1 MPRRSGLL
9 SRVAVIAIVGSLAAL
24 PVPRVE
30 AAPITFLFEGT
41 GSGVAGGTPFS
52 QATFVITAN
61 ANTVN
66 VVQSGALFSLDSSAA
81 TIAIAGIGT
90 GTFTS
95 PPGTRVFDAQDNNAL
110 GFSQAGIGGLDL
122 MDFADPAFATYDLT
136 TSFGP
141 LLVGDPSFLDFS
153 DVPTTLGNVTF
164 DGQSVTEVT
173 FTATAGAAGAAGAV
187 PEPSTLLLLGA
198 GVAALGLLRRRKV

>member
-1 MPRRSGLL
+1 MLRLSGLL
-9 SRVAVIAIVGSLAAL
+9 SRVAVIAILGSLAVL

-41 GSGVAGGTPFS
+41 ASGVAGGTPFS

-95 PPGTRVFDAQDNNAL
+95 PPGTRVFDFQDNNTL
-110 GFSQAGIGGLDL
+110 GFSRVGIDGPDL
-122 MDFADPAFATYDLT
+122 MDFADPAFATYGLT
-136 TSFGP
+136 TSLGP
-141 LLVGDPSFLDFS
+141 LLVGDPFFLDFS
-153 DVPTTLGNVTF
+153 DVPTSLGNVTF
-164 DGQSVTEVT
+164 DVDGVTDVT
-173 FTATAGAAGAAGAV
+173 FTATAGGAGAV

-198 GVAALGLLRRRKV
+198 GVAALGLRPRRRS